1 MCINQKTKAST
12 KQGLPLMTSTGSIFS
27 SVTALF
33 LLVCSEMQTY
43 IESHLWPTVHWYT
56 ENTTRSIS
64 FVCQLFKKKR
74 TNKHSVYPA
83 ICVLVET
90 IVLYTIFLTAGDLSC
105 MLVLIQY
112 ALFIDKDEFIID

>member
-56 ENTTRSIS
+56 ENTTRSIL
-64 FVCQLFKKKR
+64 FVCQLFKKKEQ
-74 TNKHSVYPA
+74 TNTAYTQLSVFLSKQL
-83 ICVLVET
+83 CCT
-90 IVLYTIFLTAGDLSC
+90 LYF
-105 MLVLIQY
+105 
-112 ALFIDKDEFIID
+112 